1 MSLQRQQTLLRIY
14 TFTVYLLP
22 YEKMNNA
29 LKGIGLSLRSICDTD
44 KKFDAR
50 SYEYQN
56 YLIARDY
63 KPTLV
68 KSLFH
73 AIKNISRHEARK
85 VKPKLTKSNI
95 QLITMYNPVIKNI
108 ENILNDNLH
117 ISYGDSDIKEVFPER
132 TVSVKYKREKYLKE
146 IISPSLYL

>member
-1 MSLQRQQTLLRIY
+1 MHVATNIRTIFI
-14 TFTVYLLP
+14 T
-22 YEKMNNA
+22 
-29 LKGIGLSLRSICDTD
+29 
-44 KKFDAR
+44 
-50 SYEYQN
+50 
-56 YLIARDY
+56 RDY

-117 ISYGDSDIKEVFPER
+117 ISYGDLASRKC
-132 TVSVKYKREKYLKE
+132 
-146 IISPSLYL
+146 SLSEL